1 MLIAITGKSGSG
13 KSTLAREYTKE
24 LPDCIHIDVDKVSHE
39 VLETIK
45 DDLVKIY
52 GDIILK
58 EDGSLNRIVL
68 GDLIFSD
75 RVKYDALVRPVWERV
90 LVIVDRLVS
99 SHTNAVIDHILVAHT
114 KYWEQADITI
124 KVICNEDKRIAR
136 IKKRDNISDD
146 YLVKRESASPDF
158 DSVAAMLEYYS

>member
-13 KSTLAREYTKE
+13 KSTLAKEYAKE
-24 LPDCIHIDVDKVSHE
+24 LPDCVHIDVDKVSHE

-75 RVKYDALVRPVWERV
+75 REK
-90 LVIVDRLVS
+90 
-99 SHTNAVIDHILVAHT
+99 
-114 KYWEQADITI
+114 
-124 KVICNEDKRIAR
+124 
-136 IKKRDNISDD
+136 
-146 YLVKRESASPDF
+146 
-158 DSVAAMLEYYS
+158 